1 MENPIVND
9 EIPYPKEL
17 EKNAI
22 RIKDWYAIDKST
34 NRQID
39 N

>member
-1 MENPIVND
+1 MGNPIVND

-17 EKNAI
+17 KKKSI

-34 NRQID
+34 N
-39 N
+39 